1 MTTETLPP
9 ELLDDRI
16 IVSGIHLSLT
26 TAIKQAV
33 ATKVGKLLRHEPRI
47 VRVRVDLEQDTS
59 RAIGAHFVAK
69 GRIEIGGPDIVAE
82 AAEEN
87 AYKAI
92 DELVGRL
99 DRGLRKRSTAL
110 ESRRKRGAPSADD
123 TQP

>member
-1 MTTETLPP
+1 MNIEPLSPAP
-9 ELLDDRI
+9 LDDRI

-26 TAIKQAV
+26 SAIKQSV

-47 VRVRVDLEQDTS
+47 VRVRVDIEQDTS

-82 AAEEN
+82 ASEEN

-92 DELVGRL
+92 DELISRL
-99 DRGLRKRSTAL
+99 DRGLRKRATAL
-110 ESRRKRGAPSADD
+110 ESRRKQGAPLDD
-123 TQP
+123 SER

>member
-1 MTTETLPP
+1 MTTETLSP

-26 TAIKQAV
+26 SAIKQAV

-47 VRVRVDLEQDTS
+47 VRVRVDVEQDTS
-59 RAIGAHFVAK
+59 RAISARFVAK

-92 DELVGRL
+92 DQLVGRL

-110 ESRRKRGAPSADD
+110 ESRRKRGALSGDD
-123 TQP
+123 TEL

>member
-1 MTTETLPP
+1 MTTETLSP

-26 TAIKQAV
+26 AAIKQAV

-59 RAIGAHFVAK
+59 RAIGARFVAK

-110 ESRRKRGAPSADD
+110 ESRRKRGAPTDDD
-123 TQP
+123 TQI